1 MILSSRNPKIM
12 SVALLVASMVIFGSA
27 GFMYNQQVA
36 IARCEA
42 CGMEIVADMREHIT
56 IKDGSGNSHY
66 ACCQGCMLRLLDPKK
81 GYEELNIDTYCDYYG
96 SSYKIRINAKAY
108 GNVTTVTPNT
118 AVILLGTKIVQ
129 SCANN
134 RIAYN
139 QTAAQALLSNG
150 FTSNTMRFQ
159 QNPLPSG
166 TPVIAIPA
174 VAAAMALKGISYV
187 PPSPVVPILLA
198 VIGVSIMAG
207 SFVAYKRLRPR

>member
-1 MILSSRNPKIM
+1 M

-36 IARCEA
+36 VARCEA

-129 SCANN
+129 S
-134 RIAYN
+134 
-139 QTAAQALLSNG
+139 
-150 FTSNTMRFQ
+150 
-159 QNPLPSG
+159 
-166 TPVIAIPA
+166 A
-174 VAAAMALKGISYV
+174 VLDDEAF
-187 PPSPVVPILLA
+187 VVPGESIHYVLYDSL
-198 VIGVSIMAG
+198 VVQFQFRGGVGRA
-207 SFVAYKRLRPR
+207 R